1 MHTEIKGVHIDVT
14 DNMKEYID
22 KKIHKLD
29 YAKEFIIDL
38 LFTITKEKK
47 DFRLE
52 ANINFRWGSQAHIS
66 TDSFD
71 VYEGLDTLFSKMEH
85 KVSKEKEKRQEH

>member
-14 DNMKEYID
+14 DNMKDHID
-22 KKIHKLD
+22 KKLHKLD

-47 DFRLE
+47 DFRIE
-52 ANINFRWGSQAHIS
+52 VNINFRWGAQAHIS

-71 VYEGLDTLFSKMEH
+71 VYEGIDILFSKMEH
-85 KVSKEKEKRQEH
+85 KISKEKEKIQEH

>member
-1 MHTEIKGVHIDVT
+1 MHIEIKGVHIDVT

-22 KKIHKLD
+22 KKLQKLD

-47 DFRLE
+47 GFRIE
-52 ANINFRWGSQAHIS
+52 VTINFRWGAQAHIK
-66 TDSFD
+66 TNAFD
-71 VYEGLDTLFSKMEH
+71 VYEGIDKLLSKMEH
-85 KVSKEKEKRQEH
+85 KVSKEKEKIQEH